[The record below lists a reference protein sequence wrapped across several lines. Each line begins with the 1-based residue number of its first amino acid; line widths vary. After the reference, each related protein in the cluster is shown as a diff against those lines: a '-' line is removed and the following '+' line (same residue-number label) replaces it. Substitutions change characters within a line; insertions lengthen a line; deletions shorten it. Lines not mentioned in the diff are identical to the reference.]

1 MAMDFETVKFMRRLF
16 GGLGAIIGATA
27 GYKYYGM
34 LGGAGGLLVG
44 YAVGWNLV
52 DLLKGRAHK

>member
-1 MAMDFETVKFMRRLF
+1 MAMDFETVKFLRRLLGVVCAVIGAGVGYRYYEILGGF
-16 GGLGAIIGATA
+16 GGV
-27 GYKYYGM
+27 
-34 LGGAGGLLVG
+34 LVG

>member
-1 MAMDFETVKFMRRLF
+1 MAMDLETVKFLRRLF
-16 GGLGAIIGATA
+16 GIVCAVIGAGA
-27 GYKYYGM
+27 GYQYYGM
-34 LGGAGGLLVG
+34 LGGAGGVLVG